1 MENFA
6 QLMKYSARNDL
17 VCSEYSWG
25 KNRHFIS
32 LCFLPFCGKHR
43 IAYCTRT
50 EVALTGRFLPNTYIM
65 ALNPRFNLFQLV
77 S

>member
-1 MENFA
+1 MKLENFA

-32 LCFLPFCGKHR
+32 LCFLPFLIN
-43 IAYCTRT
+43 IALLIAQ
-50 EVALTGRFLPNTYIM
+50 E
-65 ALNPRFNLFQLV
+65 QK
-77 S
+77 